1 MAKILFVDDDQEI
14 RDLVTLRLEIAG
26 HDIAIAENAKI
37 GLEKALAGSHDLILM
52 DMHMP
57 VMDGHETVRILRNR
71 GYTGLIVA
79 LTASVMTSE
88 TSAAIAS
95 GCNDVI
101 VKPITEEFEQQVAK
115 FIEDHTGP

>member
-1 MAKILFVDDDQEI
+1 MAKILFVDDDQDI
-14 RDLVTLRLEIAG
+14 CDLITLRLGIAG
-26 HDIAIAENAKI
+26 HDTTIAENGKI
-37 GLEKALAGSHDLILM
+37 GLEKALAETYDLILM

-57 VMDGHETVRILRNR
+57 VMEGHETVRTLRNR

-95 GCNDVI
+95 GCDCVLVN
-101 VKPITEEFEQQVAK
+101 PISSDFEAQMAK
-115 FIEDHTGP
+115 FIEGHTGP